1 MKKGIAILGAT
12 GGLGEA
18 IARKLAGRV
27 PVTIGYASNAEKAS
41 LLAQQVRASGGTAE
55 VAQVDMRHSD
65 SVKRF
70 IDDAASRWGGLDG
83 IASVTGPW
91 VPLGPITEAAEEDF
105 KRIYEID
112 VFGSFNILK
121 HGSLA
126 MKATGGGAIVLTL
139 TTAMLRTLDL
149 DGLSGGPKAAVAALL
164 KQVAREMGPHNIRC
178 NGIAP
183 GVIDAGI
190 VRELLDKLTGPAKQ
204 VFDTCVGNT
213 PLGRM
218 GQADEI
224 AAVFDFLLSPGASY
238 VNGQI
243 IGVDGGHSA

>member
-1 MKKGIAILGAT
+1 MSKGIAIFGAT

-18 IARKLAGRV
+18 VARRIGARV
-27 PVTIGYASNAEKAS
+27 PVTIGYASNADKARRI
-41 LLAQQVRASGGTAE
+41 AEDVKASGGKAE
-55 VAQVDMRHSD
+55 IAQVEMQHSE

-70 IDDAASRWGGLDG
+70 IDGAASRWGGLDG

-91 VPLGPITEAAEEDF
+91 VPLGPITEAREEDF

-183 GVIDAGI
+183 GVIDAGL
-190 VRELLDKLTGPAKQ
+190 VRELLDKLTGPAKH

-218 GQADEI
+218 GQAEEI
-224 AAVFDFLLSPGASY
+224 ASVFDFLLSPGATY

-243 IGVDGGHSA
+243 LGVDGGHSA

>member
-1 MKKGIAILGAT
+1 MTRKIA
-12 GGLGEA
+12 
-18 IARKLAGRV
+18 ARA
-27 PVTIGYASNAEKAS
+27 PVTIGYASNAEKAQR
-41 LLAQQVRASGGTAE
+41 LATQVRESGGSAE
-55 VAQVDMRHSD
+55 VAQVDMRHSA
-65 SVKRF
+65 SVQRF
-70 IDDAASRWGGLDG
+70 IGDAASRWGGLDG

-91 VPLGPITEAAEEDF
+91 VPLGPITEATEEDF

-183 GVIDAGI
+183 GVIDAGL
-190 VRELLDKLTGPAKQ
+190 VRELLDKLTGPAKH

-218 GQADEI
+218 GQAEEI